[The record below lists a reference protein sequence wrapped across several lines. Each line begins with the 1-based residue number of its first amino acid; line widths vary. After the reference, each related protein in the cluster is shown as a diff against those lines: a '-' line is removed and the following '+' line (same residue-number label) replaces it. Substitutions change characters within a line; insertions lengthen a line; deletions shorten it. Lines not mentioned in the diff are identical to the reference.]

1 MGIHSLETLQARKEK
16 KMKYWFTALKD
27 RQRCS
32 ACGEQIEAGK
42 KVLAFKYLSKQN
54 LSGNHGRVYIC
65 HSCMI
70 ELEQILKEGKSDIKD
85 M

>member
-1 MGIHSLETLQARKEK
+1 
-16 KMKYWFTALKD
+16 MKYWFTTLKD

-70 ELEQILKEGKSDIKD
+70 ELEQTLKEGKSDIED